1 MTSVSGPESAA
12 RVAALLENRRKLLDV
27 VDAES
32 ARWRGAGSALGRLEE
47 LLAALRGQADAS
59 ERLRAALDGSALR
72 DLGARVSELLDLH
85 GQAAA
90 RFARGTVNLG
100 VSGQARVGKSTLLQS
115 LSGLTNAEIPAG
127 SGIPVTAVRSR
138 ICHVPGQSRAVLRLH
153 TPESFLAESVR
164 PYHAYLGLAAAPA
177 SLEEFSGWRYPEAVE
192 DSKAPL
198 LQRVVAAQRALWSY
212 REDLVGSGREV
223 PLAELRGYVAYPSQ
237 SEVDGGNPSRR
248 YLAVREARIECEF
261 PHPGVGRIGIVDLP
275 GLGEMAADAER
286 RHVAGLRHDVDAV
299 LLVKRPV
306 EGMAYFGAADGRAL
320 ALLDD
325 ARGLVRRTGDFVF
338 LVVNKGSG
346 DPESLAAALHG
357 HLTSEVNAGL
367 PGRHFTVLETDAAD
381 PASVQERLL
390 APVLAA
396 LAERLP
402 VMDNDIVAGLAE
414 RSEELARAVLAA
426 TAGVEAE
433 LGLAEGARQCAGR
446 GPGAAGRDPA
456 RGPRGGPRGD
466 RRADARRG
474 GGTGGGPGLRGRGG
488 RGVHRSGPLDR
499 RGPRVRGG
507 RRRGRGRS
515 GRAADGGPAD
525 AGHRQ
530 RWCDRQLRQMRVR
543 GGSAPVATDEFN
555 RIRVEVAR
563 RFAAIDGYFEERVR
577 GLHRQ
582 VAEVLTRHTGRLLA
596 PPTAAESGA
605 AADGP
610 AGPGPE
616 TAEGAAVLLRLREM
630 FDDGYEPC
638 PGLSSAVADLMEL
651 RLDYRT
657 QLHPRIR
664 AQLDGLSLDVLD
676 PSSGRMRSQIAVEVS
691 AAGADELYEFIT
703 TRAEQAAYR
712 TRTALLR
719 DSVIPALVLY
729 AAVEQFEDAL
739 IRSGASARE
748 FRRFARTY
756 RNELWPGRYEGLNSE
771 HARFAAVTRGC
782 REVEAA
788 LRGRPAHGGTDRTAA
803 EKTKETRW

>member
-177 SLEEFSGWRYPEAVE
+177 SLEEFAGWRYPEAVE

-433 LGLAEGARQCAGR
+433 LGRLRGHASAPAEDLERQAETLREDLAADLAEIVGRMRVEAAAREEDPDFAAAVDEAYTDLGRWIAEGLGSEEADGAGGA
-446 GPGAAGRDPA
+446 GAAG
-456 RGPRGGPRGD
+456 
-466 RRADARRG
+466 
-474 GGTGGGPGLRGRGG
+474 
-488 RGVHRSGPLDR
+488 
-499 RGPRVRGG
+499 
-507 RRRGRGRS
+507 
-515 GRAADGGPAD
+515 AADGGPAD
-525 AGHRQ
+525 AG
-530 RWCDRQLRQMRVR
+530 
-543 GGSAPVATDEFN
+543 
-555 RIRVEVAR
+555 
-563 RFAAIDGYFEERVR
+563 
-577 GLHRQ
+577 
-582 VAEVLTRHTGRLLA
+582 
-596 PPTAAESGA
+596 
-605 AADGP
+605 
-610 AGPGPE
+610 
-616 TAEGAAVLLRLREM
+616 
-630 FDDGYEPC
+630 
-638 PGLSSAVADLMEL
+638 
-651 RLDYRT
+651 
-657 QLHPRIR
+657 
-664 AQLDGLSLDVLD
+664 
-676 PSSGRMRSQIAVEVS
+676 
-691 AAGADELYEFIT
+691 
-703 TRAEQAAYR
+703 
-712 TRTALLR
+712 
-719 DSVIPALVLY
+719 
-729 AAVEQFEDAL
+729 
-739 IRSGASARE
+739 
-748 FRRFARTY
+748 
-756 RNELWPGRYEGLNSE
+756 
-771 HARFAAVTRGC
+771 
-782 REVEAA
+782 
-788 LRGRPAHGGTDRTAA
+788 
-803 EKTKETRW
+803 